1 MPPRLPCIAPGLWN
15 RLAYPAAFLKPGFSQ
30 KCQFDGPNLAVD
42 NFTPKADNQR
52 FVAACAASEF
62 RSVSKMR

>member
-42 NFTPKADNQR
+42 NFTPESGQSTLR
-52 FVAACAASEF
+52 RGV
-62 RSVSKMR
+62 RRIRIQVSQ